1 MLFLGTV
8 PELTPFNQLIQLPVM
23 QLKLFDHSFFRLIGK
38 ADIQNIAEEIADDL
52 PRPSG
57 DRQRKSPF
65 ALVSMSRG
73 GKTRALLELT
83 KALRE
88 RKRIP
93 TIYITFNDETPFSTK
108 EEDLEMALIRRM
120 TFALRSGSECCIRCY
135 TRSRLN
141 NFSKLQYT
149 THTTRKYP
157 CSHHF
162 QTYYTLRVYYYVF
175 TP

>member
-1 MLFLGTV
+1 VFLGTV
-8 PELTPFNQLIQLPVM
+8 PELIPFDDLIQLPVM
-23 QLKLFDHSFFRLIGK
+23 QLKLFDHSFYRLIGGS
-38 ADIQNIAEEIADDL
+38 DIQDIAKDIVDDL
-52 PRPSG
+52 HPPSG
-57 DRQRKSPF
+57 PERKSPF

-93 TIYITFNDETPFSTK
+93 TICISFNDVTAFSTK